1 MTYFDWRRV
10 IKNLALDVEYC
21 VSSAIRARKDGDP
34 DELERLACYDAE
46 AAAKAAYAA
55 ALARAHCRPRRKVRR
70 AKRMTSRL
78 NPNSV

>member
-21 VSSAIRARKDGDP
+21 ASSAIRARKEGDP

-46 AAAKAAYAA
+46 ATTKAAYAA

-78 NPNSV
+78 NRNPA